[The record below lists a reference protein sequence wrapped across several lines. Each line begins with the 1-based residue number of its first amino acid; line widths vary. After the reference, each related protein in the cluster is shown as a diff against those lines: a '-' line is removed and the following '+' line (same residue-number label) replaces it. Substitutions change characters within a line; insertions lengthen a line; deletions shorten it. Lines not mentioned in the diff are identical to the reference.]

1 MLPKM
6 TITRALLVPVLLA
19 IFLLHA
25 TSSART
31 VRPQMNPQA
40 AKQLRPPNSPK
51 PDPAKPAPA
60 RKELPKTA
68 KMGLA
73 NVSGRPVKLRSF
85 EFTTAQVTA
94 LGVVT
99 KVLGQKATGFSEDLG
114 SGVLLDMIEIPA
126 GAFQM
131 GSSEAEIQAAFTE
144 SKTFSPNA
152 KLEWFNGETPQ
163 HKVTLPGFFMG
174 KFEVTQAQWRA
185 VAQLPQ
191 VKIEL
196 KADPANFK
204 GADLPVENVI
214 WEEALE
220 FCDRLS
226 KLTGRTY
233 RLPSEAEWEYAARA
247 GTTSPFSFGETITPD
262 IVNYD
267 GRYPYGAAAKGPFR
281 EKTTASGSLGVANPF
296 GLYDMH
302 GNLWEWC
309 QDYKHANYNG
319 APTDG
324 SAWIAEGD
332 ARTRALRGGSWNYY
346 GRNCRSG
353 FRYFLAPD
361 IRSLLVGF
369 RVAVTAKPK

>member
-1 MLPKM
+1 MPLTM
-6 TITRALLVPVLLA
+6 TITRALLVPLTFALL
-19 IFLLHA
+19 LLST
-25 TSSART
+25 TSTART
-31 VRPQMNPQA
+31 TRPQTKPQPA
-40 AKQLRPPNSPK
+40 NQMRPPNAYATPK
-51 PDPAKPAPA
+51 VA
-60 RKELPKTA
+60 T
-68 KMGLA
+68 A
-73 NVSGRPVKLRSF
+73 NVAGTPVKLKQF
-85 EFTTAQVTA
+85 EFTTAKVDA
-94 LGVVT
+94 SGAVT
-99 KVLGQKATGFSEDLG
+99 KVPGQKAAGFAEELG
-114 SGVLLDMIEIPA
+114 EGVSLDMIEIPT
-126 GAFQM
+126 GEFQM
-131 GSSEAEIQAAFTE
+131 GSSDAEIQAAFNE

-163 HKVTLPGFFMG
+163 HKVTLPAFFMG

-185 VAQLPQ
+185 VAQWPQ

-220 FCDRLS
+220 FCDRLT
-226 KLTGRTY
+226 KKTGRTY
-233 RLPSEAEWEYAARA
+233 RLPSEAEWEYAARG
-247 GTTSPFSFGETITPD
+247 GTTSPFAFGETITPE

-267 GRYPYGAAAKGPFR
+267 GRYPYGVAAKGLFR
-281 EKTTASGSLGVANPF
+281 EKTTAPGSLGVANPF

-309 QDYKHANYNG
+309 QDFKHANYSG

-324 SAWIAEGD
+324 SAWIAEGE
-332 ARTRALRGGSWNYY
+332 AKFRSLRGGSWNYY

-353 FRYFLAPD
+353 FRYFLPPD

-369 RVAVTAKPK
+369 RVVVAANAK